1 MRWKITKQTSN
12 GTIRNIDW
20 NLCIVCHRNDPDLS
34 KLRGSGKENG
44 TLVGNLKIVWDID
57 QEKVNINCDHYSF
70 IRSNNGSSDFKTTFQ
85 HHNAVFHYSS
95 TGFTVSRS
103 LIN

>member
-34 KLRGSGKENG
+34 KLRGSGK
-44 TLVGNLKIVWDID
+44 
-57 QEKVNINCDHYSF
+57 
-70 IRSNNGSSDFKTTFQ
+70 
-85 HHNAVFHYSS
+85 
-95 TGFTVSRS
+95 
-103 LIN
+103 